1 MTAELIT
8 SWPGRPS
15 DTNPTS
21 ARVDYGLVRR
31 LRARVAERLA
41 DEVTRRAAGS
51 GGGLSWADQRVL
63 GRSLVVDEVAGWV
76 TAQASTGAAAISV
89 ASEDALTDAVF
100 SAIFRLGRLQPLLDD
115 PLVENVDVDG
125 CDQVWVSYAD
135 GRIEQASPVADTDT
149 ELIEVIQNFAAW
161 LGHSAREFSTARP
174 LLNLRL
180 PDGSRLTAWMGVS
193 ARPGLT
199 VRRHRLS
206 EVTLTDLRRIG
217 TVTPAVAGFLA
228 AAVRARKNIVITGG
242 LNAGKTTLLRALAA
256 EFDPTEKIVVIEKEA
271 ELGLDRLSDR
281 HRRVVTL
288 ESREA
293 NAEGAGEVSLAT
305 LVVHALRMN
314 ARRIL
319 VGEVRGDELLPMLTA
334 MSTGNPGSLCTLH
347 ANSSAAAANRMVA
360 IGLVAPQPVSP
371 DGVHALM
378 ADAVDFVVHLSLLDD
393 DTDTHSD
400 SNGRRAGRRVV
411 SSIREI
417 LDVGEKGRVTSNEVF
432 RPGRDQ
438 IAMPVLAP
446 RCLPE
451 LIACGFDPSLLQLDP
466 IELGLQG
473 SRR

>member
-1 MTAELIT
+1 
-8 SWPGRPS
+8 
-15 DTNPTS
+15 
-21 ARVDYGLVRR
+21 VDYGLVRR
-31 LRARVAERLA
+31 LRARVADRLA
-41 DEVTRRAAGS
+41 DEVARRADVT
-51 GGGLSWADQRVL
+51 GGGLTWADQRVL

-76 TAQASTGAAAISV
+76 AAQAASGATAVSMAA
-89 ASEDALTDAVF
+89 EDALTDAVF
-100 SAIFRLGRLQPLLDD
+100 AAIFGLGRLQPLLDD
-115 PLVENVDVDG
+115 PLVENIDVDG

-135 GRIEQASPVADTDT
+135 GHIGQASPVADSDT

-206 EVTLTDLRRIG
+206 DVTLADLQRLG
-217 TVTPAVAGFLA
+217 TLTPAAAAFLA

-271 ELGLDRLSDR
+271 ELGLDRLTER

-293 NAEGAGEVSLAT
+293 NAEGAGEVNLAT

-347 ANSSAAAANRMVA
+347 ANSSAAAVNRMVA

-378 ADAVDFVVHLSLLDD
+378 ADAVDFVAHISLLDPEKFSS
-393 DTDTHSD
+393 SD
-400 SNGRRAGRRVV
+400 RRAGRRVV

-417 LDVGEKGRVTSNEVF
+417 LDTGETGRVTSNEVF
-432 RPGRDQ
+432 RPGPDQ
-438 IAMPVLAP
+438 VARPMLAP

-451 LIACGFDPSLLQLDP
+451 LVTCGFDPAMLQLGD
-466 IELGLQG
+466 GLTDAHRSQ
-473 SRR
+473 R

>member
-1 MTAELIT
+1 
-8 SWPGRPS
+8 
-15 DTNPTS
+15 
-21 ARVDYGLVRR
+21 
-31 LRARVAERLA
+31 
-41 DEVTRRAAGS
+41 
-51 GGGLSWADQRVL
+51 
-63 GRSLVVDEVAGWV
+63 
-76 TAQASTGAAAISV
+76 
-89 ASEDALTDAVF
+89 
-100 SAIFRLGRLQPLLDD
+100 
-115 PLVENVDVDG
+115 VENIDVDG

-135 GRIEQASPVADTDT
+135 GRIEPAAPVADTDT
-149 ELIEVIQNFAAW
+149 ELVEVIQNFAAW

-206 EVTLTDLRRIG
+206 HVTLTDLRRLG

-293 NAEGAGEVSLAT
+293 NAEGAGEVGLAA

-378 ADAVDFVVHLSLLDD
+378 ADAVDFVVHLSLLDA
-393 DTDTHSD
+393 D
-400 SNGRRAGRRVV
+400 SQIGRNGPDGPDGGGGRRVV

-417 LDVGEKGRVTSNEVF
+417 LDVGENRRVTSNEVF
-432 RPGRDQ
+432 RPGRDR

-473 SRR
+473 RTR